1 MGIPTPGTQEWENMV
16 DYMRKDLE
24 SNMSLTKLEIATRR
38 MFKEQGRDFDNEFN
52 AWKEKRNE
60 VHRDIGTDH

>member
-60 VHRDIGTDH
+60 VHRDISTDH